1 MPHTPVLL
9 HEVIE
14 YLNLAP
20 EKQVIDATLDGGG
33 HSREIVQRFPGIK
46 LIGIEFD
53 PDEFA
58 QLRESDPE
66 LLRKITAVNDS
77 YINIEQIAAANE
89 IKPHAVLFDLGVSSW
104 HYEAS
109 GRGFSFQH
117 DEPLDMRFN
126 PQVQKVTAV
135 DIVNKTDEQELA
147 KILSDLGEEQFAETI
162 AQKIAKVRREKP
174 IVGTMDLLAVIHQAV
189 PEWYKHRK
197 IHWATKT
204 FQALRMVVNDELENI
219 RKGLKGAA
227 NVLQSGGRLVVISF
241 HGLED
246 KAVRQVFKEEV
257 AAGRLKWVTKD
268 TIKPAWGEIK
278 RNPRSRSAKMKI
290 AEKI

>member
-9 HEVIE
+9 QEAIE
-14 YLNLAP
+14 YLNLSS

-33 HSREIVQRFPGIK
+33 HTREIITRYPGIK
-46 LIGIEFD
+46 VLGIEFD

-58 QLRESDPE
+58 QLDPE
-66 LLRKITAVNDS
+66 LKKQIITVNDS
-77 YINIEQIAAANE
+77 YINIREIAAANNVH
-89 IKPHAVLFDLGVSSW
+89 PHGVLFDLGVSSW
-104 HYEAS
+104 HYES
-109 GRGFSFQH
+109 SKRGFSFQH

-126 PQVQKVTAV
+126 PQVQTTRAA

-147 KILSDLGEEQFAETI
+147 RILSDLGEEQFAESI
-162 AQKIAKVRREKP
+162 AQKIVHDRREKP
-174 IVGTMDLLAVIHQAV
+174 IVGTMDLLEVIQQAV
-189 PEWYKHRK
+189 PGWYTHRK

-219 RKGLKGAA
+219 RKGLKGAIEI
-227 NVLQSGGRLVVISF
+227 LQPGGRLVVISF

-246 KAVRQVFKEEV
+246 KTVRQVFKEAV
-257 AAGRLKWVTKD
+257 AAGQIQWVTKD
-268 TIKPAWGEIK
+268 TIKPAWEEIK
-278 RNPRSRSAKMKI
+278 DNRRSRSAKMKI